1 MSRHVA
7 RELAFTVLFQV
18 DMGKNPW
25 QEALLRTLEENPLPE
40 TSQKFFESLVKGTVT
55 NLAAIDAEIVKYA
68 QDWKLDRMANTDR
81 NILRIAIYELKF
93 ATDIPVSVTVNEAVE
108 LAKRYGDP
116 ESGKFV
122 NGLLGNVARNLT
134 GVDKPQALSKEAVE
148 EPIAEPMPASLL
160 SNEES
165 DH

>member
-1 MSRHVA
+1 MSRRVA
-7 RELAFTVLFQV
+7 RELAFSVLFQV
-18 DMGKNPW
+18 DVGKNRW
-25 QEALLRTLEENPLPE
+25 QEALPRTLEENPLPE
-40 TSQKFFESLVKGTVT
+40 ASRNFFESLVKGTV
-55 NLAAIDAEIVKYA
+55 NHLAAIDAEIVKYA

-93 ATDIPVSVTVNEAVE
+93 TTDIPVSVTVNEAVE

-134 GVDKPQALSKEAVE
+134 GIEKPQALSKEAAE
-148 EPIAEPMPASLL
+148 EPVAEPMPASILT
-160 SNEES
+160 NEES